1 MYEKDLRK
9 LVEPSLYKTTTVVQN
24 SIPSFRIESVRREL
38 SEIPAGTVFTIPRK
52 PVHIEWWRP
61 LAFKPYIRIFTLLSP
76 LVLIAALEALYQTS
90 SRNSGFADIHSN
102 GYIRFVWVYIPTIF
116 LAGVGT
122 LFNMLDFDV
131 ESIQPYQALHR
142 GNSLADRSILS
153 NHLGKTTI
161 EVLWN
166 SARSG
171 QISVFAAALAAV
183 FAPMLTIV
191 ASGLYIEE
199 YVPSIREVS
208 VQPQGWFSSA
218 DTAPANSPY
227 YTETSFVPGF
237 YTSLLDG
244 VNLSYPAWTHGEL
257 ALSKVAALPDV
268 STHDENALPN
278 NEFSLSV
285 RLPALRGAMNC
296 SALDQDASQDLASSL
311 DSLVDG
317 QWRFQ
322 SATPG
327 NCGSDGTYTI
337 NTSDLQ
343 QMYMNVPNRGYFEA
357 MVYSGDSC
365 SLFVLA
371 MRPQTRLT
379 ITPSCPVVHT
389 WNSFWWTQL

>member
-1 MYEKDLRK
+1 
-9 LVEPSLYKTTTVVQN
+9 
-24 SIPSFRIESVRREL
+24 
-38 SEIPAGTVFTIPRK
+38 
-52 PVHIEWWRP
+52 
-61 LAFKPYIRIFTLLSP
+61 

-142 GNSLADRSILS
+142 GNSLADRSFLS

-161 EVLWN
+161 EVFWN

-199 YVPSIREVS
+199 YVPLIREVS

-218 DTAPANSPY
+218 DTAPANAPY

-278 NEFSLSV
+278 NEFSFSV

-371 MRPQTRLT
+371 TRTQTRLT

>member
-1 MYEKDLRK
+1 
-9 LVEPSLYKTTTVVQN
+9 
-24 SIPSFRIESVRREL
+24 
-38 SEIPAGTVFTIPRK
+38 
-52 PVHIEWWRP
+52 
-61 LAFKPYIRIFTLLSP
+61 LAFKPYFRIFTLLSP

-116 LAGVGT
+116 LAVVGT

-199 YVPSIREVS
+199 YVPLIREVS
-208 VQPQGWFSSA
+208 VQPQCWFSSA
-218 DTAPANSPY
+218 DTAPANAPY

-296 SALDQDASQDLASSL
+296 SALDQDALQDLASSL

-322 SATPG
+322 SAIPG

-343 QMYMNVPNRGYFEA
+343 QTYMNVPNRGYFEA